1 MSALYRQYSLVLSF
15 KSDILK
21 KMLLRH
27 TYKLHTS
34 VLQCID
40 AAANIDFG
48 EFNVFETLF
57 AEQVLC
63 FLLRHFVYLF

>member
-1 MSALYRQYSLVLSF
+1 MSALYRQCSLVLSF

-21 KMLLRH
+21 KMLLGH
-27 TYKLHTS
+27 TYKLHTL

-40 AAANIDFG
+40 TAANTDFG
-48 EFNVFETLF
+48 KFNVFQTLF

-63 FLLRHFVYLF
+63 F